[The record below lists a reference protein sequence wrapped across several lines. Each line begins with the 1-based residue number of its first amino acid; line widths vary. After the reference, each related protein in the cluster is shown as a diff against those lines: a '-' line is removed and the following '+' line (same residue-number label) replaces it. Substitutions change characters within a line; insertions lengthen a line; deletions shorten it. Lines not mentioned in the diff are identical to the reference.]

1 MDFIIIP
8 NELKDRDVEA
18 AGEGDAVLLNA
29 NGVVFNVLTPV
40 QKERDSLLHTFM
52 SHTEPSR
59 MVKMPLRLKVTS
71 GVCGLVLL
79 GLPYSFIV
87 CWKSVK

>member
-1 MDFIIIP
+1 MQVDFIIIP

-18 AGEGDAVLLNA
+18 AGEGDAILLDA

-52 SHTEPSR
+52 SHTKPSR
-59 MVKMPLRLKVTS
+59 VVKMPLSLKVTS
-71 GVCGLVLL
+71 GVCRLV
-79 GLPYSFIV
+79 I
-87 CWKSVK
+87 C